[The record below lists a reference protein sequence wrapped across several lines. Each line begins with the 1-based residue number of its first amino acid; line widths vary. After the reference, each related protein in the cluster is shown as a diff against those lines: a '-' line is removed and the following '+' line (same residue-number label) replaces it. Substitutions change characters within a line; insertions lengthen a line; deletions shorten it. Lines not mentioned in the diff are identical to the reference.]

1 MLLDRTIRPAAS
13 DNIEFEIPE
22 IKSIT
27 LDNNIQALFIERH
40 NLPIIRLNLV
50 VQGGSKLDDIDKKGT
65 ASLFTMMLDE
75 GAGKYNAMQLSDE
88 FEMLGSNFES
98 SCTDDAIFLSIRS
111 LTENFN
117 KTLEL
122 FNTIISSPHLN
133 EEDFEREKRKTLVR
147 ILQQK
152 DDPEDI
158 ANNVFSLKLFPGNH
172 PYALPTAG
180 LEETVDAISNDDIK
194 NYFLNNFNSD
204 KATIIIVGDIS
215 YEEVKRLL
223 NSTVG
228 KWKTNPAAE
237 FTFFDPSEDVDPMIY
252 LIDKPGAMHSDIRIG
267 YLSEKRDETTY
278 FPKLLLNMVLGGQFS
293 SRINLNL
300 RESKGYTYGAF
311 SSFNYYKEA
320 GFFIVSSSVNAINTA
335 DSIIEIF
342 NELNKIRE
350 GININELNFAKSSL
364 IRRFPS
370 SFETNRQI
378 AASLTRMIMFSL
390 PFNHFNTYI
399 DRIKSITLEDIKSAA
414 DYFICPDKCFT
425 VIVGDKNTVIKQLD
439 EKGLSNLVELDYK
452 GNKIF

>member
-180 LEETVDAISNDDIK
+180 LEETVNAISNDDIK

-204 KATIIIVGDIS
+204 KAT
-215 YEEVKRLL
+215 
-223 NSTVG
+223 
-228 KWKTNPAAE
+228 
-237 FTFFDPSEDVDPMIY
+237 
-252 LIDKPGAMHSDIRIG
+252 
-267 YLSEKRDETTY
+267 
-278 FPKLLLNMVLGGQFS
+278 
-293 SRINLNL
+293 
-300 RESKGYTYGAF
+300 
-311 SSFNYYKEA
+311 NYYCWP
-320 GFFIVSSSVNAINTA
+320 I
-335 DSIIEIF
+335 SIMKK
-342 NELNKIRE
+342 LR
-350 GININELNFAKSSL
+350 
-364 IRRFPS
+364 
-370 SFETNRQI
+370 
-378 AASLTRMIMFSL
+378 
-390 PFNHFNTYI
+390 
-399 DRIKSITLEDIKSAA
+399 
-414 DYFICPDKCFT
+414 DY
-425 VIVGDKNTVIKQLD
+425 
-439 EKGLSNLVELDYK
+439 
-452 GNKIF
+452 